1 MLGNAAGGV
10 INVYIF
16 FYHLST
22 LCGIDVVLFSIS
34 FFDMMN

>member
-16 FYHLST
+16 FLSFIDS
-22 LCGIDVVLFSIS
+22 LWYRCGVIFYFVF
-34 FFDMMN
+34 